1 MTARYI
7 RCAREEHQLMESAGL
22 LIQGHLPEIGEELL
36 SRFGGTVQ
44 MVYLDPPFNTGKRF
58 DMRMRVGERGYRT
71 GSPSLELMA
80 YKDEWGGREAY
91 LRMMRGVLSLARE
104 LLKKEGTLFL
114 HTDGRMQA
122 HLRLLLDEVFGEN
135 HFLNEIIWSY
145 QSGGRARSYF
155 PRKHDTLFFY
165 AKSRSYYFN
174 LKAVPIAAR
183 AEKRANHMRRGTDED
198 GRSYRAITTNG
209 REYRYYDDEPAYPGD
224 VWDDVSHL
232 QQKDPERTGYQ
243 TQKPLR
249 LLERIVRCSTREGD
263 LVCDLF
269 AGSGTTAVAAA
280 QLGRRFLCLDQN
292 ALAISATAKRL
303 MQTPSGDAQA
313 FGFEVEAPCAM
324 DDCEVEAEVFPAI
337 SSYTVRLL
345 RFESRAAKAAGI
357 SGLDAVDQWSAGFVR
372 GDVYYRCAQS
382 VRSVATPALSQ
393 TLEMPVCP
401 GEPCVMIV
409 DLWGG
414 RRFYLPKRRYG

>member
-1 MTARYI
+1 MPASYI
-7 RCAREEHQLMESAGL
+7 RCACERHLSKESAGV
-22 LIQGHLPEIGEELL
+22 LIQGHLPESGDALRA
-36 SRFGGTVQ
+36 RFGGTAQ

-58 DMRMRVGERGYRT
+58 EARMRVGEKGYRA
-71 GSPSLELMA
+71 GSPSLALTA
-80 YKDEWGGREAY
+80 YEDEWGGREAY
-91 LRMMRGVLSLARE
+91 LEMMRGVLTLARD
-104 LLKKEGTLFL
+104 LLKKEGTIFL

-122 HLRLLLDEVFGEN
+122 YLRLLMDEVFGEGG
-135 HFLNEIIWSY
+135 FLNEIIWSY
-145 QSGGRARSYF
+145 QSGGRARSHF
-155 PRKHDTLFFY
+155 PRKHDTILFY
-165 AKSRSYYFN
+165 AKSRAYYFN
-174 LKAVPIAAR
+174 IKAVPIAPR
-183 AEKRANHMRRGTDED
+183 AEMRTNHMRRGTDGD
-198 GRSYRAITTNG
+198 GRSYRAITSNG

-232 QQKDPERTGYQ
+232 QQKDPQRTGYE

-249 LLERIVRCSTREGD
+249 LLERIVRCATQEGD

-292 ALAISATAKRL
+292 PLALAVAGKRL
-303 MQTPSGDAQA
+303 MQTPSGKPQA
-313 FGFEVEAPCAM
+313 FGFEVEAPCAP

-337 SSYTVRLL
+337 SSFTVHLI
-345 RFESRAAKAAGI
+345 RFESRAAREAGI
-357 SGLDAVDQWSAGFVR
+357 SGLDAVDQWSAGFVQ
-372 GDVYYRCAQS
+372 GDVYRRCAQS

-409 DLWGG
+409 DIWGG
-414 RRFYLPKRRYG
+414 RRFYLPRRRY